1 MLKELKNYYKIS
13 EMLHTSAQPTIDQF
27 SRIKDSDV
35 EIIINLAEINSPDA
49 IENEAEIVYKN
60 SMDYIHIP
68 VDFEKPSDDELKS
81 FFNIMA
87 QQSSKNIL
95 VHCAYNWRVSCF
107 VYLYRVLKQDV
118 LEEIAKKDMLN
129 VWQPNETWESFI
141 INSIQMRQEK

>member
-27 SRIKDSDV
+27 SRIKDSDI

-68 VDFEKPSDDELKS
+68 VDFKKPSNDELES

>member
-27 SRIKDSDV
+27 SRIKDSDI